1 MTTTVPPAWID
12 NAADADAFI
21 EAHPTVVLRFRK
33 VRDGWVATIAGGT
46 VSVLPHP
53 PMRLAL
59 LRLTLATRDL
69 ATAYTDVAYIN
80 TRWARAL
87 PNWSHNGGLGAIPEI
102 ARAVMLAE
110 AASERPPNDET
121 TFTPHH
127 PRTEKR
133 Q

>member
-1 MTTTVPPAWID
+1 MTTTLSPAWID

-21 EAHPTVVLRFRK
+21 EAHPTVELRFRK

-46 VSVLPHP
+46 VNVLPHR

-59 LRLTLATRDL
+59 LRLTLATRYL

-102 ARAVMLAE
+102 AHAVMLAE
-110 AASERPPNDET
+110 AATACPP
-121 TFTPHH
+121 P
-127 PRTEKR
+127 TE
-133 Q
+133 